1 MTDRLLTPALGRL
14 PTRLRGMFDLVVL
27 AVVALAAFAG
37 WKRGFIAPLFAVS
50 LSLVGL
56 YSLYAGP
63 GAGVV
68 PTGTAGIGLGVVL
81 VGIASTF
88 LMRIGSTLVSVV
100 HRVGILQKTDQVL
113 GVPLGAATG
122 LLTVYLA
129 LVAIVSFDGLIAP
142 LHGKATVDQAA
153 VAAVRAAVAA
163 NPQFTV
169 MIDAGT
175 LDTLAAQVA
184 TAAVPA
190 DQLAKFDQT
199 LSFYEN
205 TLRPQLLSS
214 AIAPL
219 LLGVGE
225 HTPLIG
231 RHVQFPE
238 K

>member
-1 MTDRLLTPALGRL
+1 
-14 PTRLRGMFDLVVL
+14 MFDLVVL
-27 AVVALAAFAG
+27 SVVALAAFAG

-56 YSLYAGP
+56 YAVYAGP
-63 GAGVV
+63 GAGMV
-68 PTGTAGIGLGVVL
+68 PTGVAGVGLGVVL
-81 VGIASTF
+81 VGIASSF
-88 LMRIGSTLVSVV
+88 LMRIGGTLVSFV
-100 HRVGILQKTDQVL
+100 HRIGILQKTDRVL

-122 LLTVYLA
+122 VLTVYLA

-169 MIDAGT
+169 MMDAGT

-184 TAAVPA
+184 KTAVPA

-199 LSFYEN
+199 LSFYE
-205 TLRPQLLSS
+205 TTVRPQLLTS
-214 AIAPL
+214 AIAPF
-219 LLGVGE
+219 LLGFGE
-225 HTPLIG
+225 HAPLIG
-231 RHVQFPE
+231 RHVQFPD

>member
-100 HRVGILQKTDQVL
+100 HRVGVLQKTDQVL

>member
-1 MTDRLLTPALGRL
+1 
-14 PTRLRGMFDLVVL
+14 MFDLVVI

-37 WKRGFIAPLFAVS
+37 FKRGFIAPLFAIS

-56 YSLYAGP
+56 YAVYAGP
-63 GAGVV
+63 GAGAV
-68 PTGTAGIGLGVVL
+68 PTGAAGVGLGVVL
-81 VGIASTF
+81 VGVASTF
-88 LMRIGSTLVSVV
+88 LMRIGGALVSVV
-100 HRVGILQKTDQVL
+100 HRIGILQKTDRVL

-129 LVAIVSFDGLIAP
+129 LVAVVSFDGLIAP

-163 NPQFTV
+163 NPQFSV

-175 LDTLAAQVA
+175 LDALAAQVA
-184 TAAVPA
+184 TAAIPT

-199 LSFYEN
+199 LSFYE
-205 TLRPQLLSS
+205 TTVRPQLLSS
-214 AIAPL
+214 AIAPM
-219 LLGVGE
+219 LLGIGE
-225 HTPLIG
+225 HTPVIG

>member
-1 MTDRLLTPALGRL
+1 MTSALARL

-27 AVVALAAFAG
+27 SVVALAAFAG

-56 YSLYAGP
+56 YAIYAGP
-63 GAGVV
+63 GAGMV
-68 PTGTAGIGLGVVL
+68 PTGVAGVGLGVVL
-81 VGIASTF
+81 VGIASSF
-88 LMRIGSTLVSVV
+88 LMRIGGTLVSFV
-100 HRVGILQKTDQVL
+100 HRIGILQKTDRVL

-122 LLTVYLA
+122 VLTVYLA

-169 MIDAGT
+169 MMDAGT

-184 TAAVPA
+184 KTAVPA

-199 LSFYEN
+199 LSFYE
-205 TLRPQLLSS
+205 TTVRPQLLSS
-214 AIAPL
+214 AIAPF
-219 LLGVGE
+219 LLGFGE
-225 HTPLIG
+225 HAPLIG
-231 RHVQFPE
+231 RHVQFPDR
-238 K
+238 

>member
-1 MTDRLLTPALGRL
+1 
-14 PTRLRGMFDLVVL
+14 MFDLVVV

-37 WKRGFIAPLFAVS
+37 FKRGFIAPLFAIS

-56 YSLYAGP
+56 YAVYAGP
-63 GAGVV
+63 AAGSV
-68 PTGTAGIGLGVVL
+68 PTGSAGIGLGVVL
-81 VGIASTF
+81 VGVASTF
-88 LMRIGSTLVSVV
+88 LMRIGGAIVSVV
-100 HRVGILQKTDQVL
+100 HRVGILQKTDRVL
-113 GVPLGAATG
+113 GVPLGAVTG
-122 LLTVYLA
+122 LFTVYLA

-163 NPQFTV
+163 NPQFGV

-199 LSFYEN
+199 LSFYE
-205 TLRPQLLSS
+205 TTVRPQLLSS

-225 HTPLIG
+225 HAPVIG

>member
-1 MTDRLLTPALGRL
+1 
-14 PTRLRGMFDLVVL
+14 MFDVVVI

-37 WKRGFIAPLFAVS
+37 FKRGFIAPLFAVS

-56 YSLYAGP
+56 YAVYAGP
-63 GAGVV
+63 AAGAV
-68 PTGTAGIGLGVVL
+68 PTGAAGVGLGVVL
-81 VGIASTF
+81 VGIASSF
-88 LMRIGSTLVSVV
+88 LMRIGGTLVSFV
-100 HRVGILQKTDQVL
+100 HRVGILQKTDRVL
-113 GVPLGAATG
+113 GVPLGAVTG
-122 LLTVYLA
+122 LITVYLA

-153 VAAVRAAVAA
+153 VAAVRAAVVA
-163 NPQFTV
+163 NPQFSV
-169 MIDAGT
+169 MIDAGM

-184 TAAVPA
+184 KAAVPA

-199 LSFYEN
+199 LSFYES
-205 TLRPQLLSS
+205 TVRPLLLSS

-225 HTPLIG
+225 HAPVIG
-231 RHVQFPE
+231 RHVLFPE

>member
-1 MTDRLLTPALGRL
+1 
-14 PTRLRGMFDLVVL
+14 MFDLVVL

-56 YSLYAGP
+56 YGLYAGP
-63 GAGVV
+63 AGSMV
-68 PTGTAGIGLGVVL
+68 PTGAAGIGLGVVL
-81 VGIASTF
+81 IGIASTF
-88 LMRIGSTLVSVV
+88 LMRVGSALVSVV
-100 HRVGILQKTDQVL
+100 HRVGILQKTDRVL

-163 NPQFTV
+163 NPQFAV
-169 MIDAGT
+169 MIDPGM
-175 LDTLAAQVA
+175 LDTLAKQVA
-184 TAAVPA
+184 TTAVPA
-190 DQLAKFDQT
+190 DQLEKFDQG
-199 LSFYEN
+199 LAFYEK
-205 TLRPQLLSS
+205 TVRPQLLSS

-219 LLGVGE
+219 LLGIGE
-225 HTPLIG
+225 HAPLIG